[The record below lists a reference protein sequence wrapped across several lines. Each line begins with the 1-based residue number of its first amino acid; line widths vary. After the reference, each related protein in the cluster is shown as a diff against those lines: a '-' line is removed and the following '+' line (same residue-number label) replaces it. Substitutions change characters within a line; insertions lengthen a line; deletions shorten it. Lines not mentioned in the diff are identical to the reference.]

1 MANKIHRPDANDL
14 KGGSMIFNT
23 CLTEA
28 EERGKLADSTFE
40 ALEVALRKT
49 EAEGKNKH
57 GIRLAG
63 ETELL
68 CKTETQA
75 EGIADFLEDLGFE
88 NTRTGYYDP
97 KEDEQNGETDEY
109 SGLYYVCWD

>member
-1 MANKIHRPDANDL
+1 
-14 KGGSMIFNT
+14 MIF
-23 CLTEA
+23 A
-28 EERGKLADSTFE
+28 EIEKKDNLAAFVFE
-40 ALEVALRKT
+40 VLKNALKKM

-57 GIRLAG
+57 GIHLAG

-88 NTRTGYYDP
+88 DIRTGYYDP
-97 KEDEQNGETDEY
+97 KEDARNGETDEY
-109 SGLYYVCWD
+109 SGLYYVNWD

>member
-1 MANKIHRPDANDL
+1 MV
-14 KGGSMIFNT
+14 NT
-23 CLTEA
+23 CFTETK
-28 EERGKLADSTFE
+28 EKDRLADFTFE
-40 ALEVALRKT
+40 ALEAALKKT

-57 GIRLAG
+57 GIHLAG

-88 NTRTGYYDP
+88 DIRTGYYNP
-97 KEDEQNGETDEY
+97 KEDEQNEETDEY
-109 SGLYYVCWD
+109 SGLYYVNWG

>member
-1 MANKIHRPDANDL
+1 
-14 KGGSMIFNT
+14 MIFNR

-28 EERGKLADSTFE
+28 EELDKLFE
-40 ALEVALRKT
+40 ALEAALKKS
-49 EAEGKNKH
+49 EAEGRNKH

-63 ETELL
+63 ETEIL

-88 NTRTGYYDP
+88 DIRTGYYDP
-97 KEDEQNGETDEY
+97 EEDKRNGEVDEY
-109 SGLYYVCWD
+109 TGLYYVNWD